1 MIRLRI
7 SFSKDLRQD
16 RRRILPY
23 PHDSSIKSGG
33 RWCNLAINGDLL
45 WRNPILILS
54 SFSFRKATLP
64 IHRDCVYDCPRLQDP
79 TRVDNMFYG
88 GLCYCM

>member
-45 WRNPILILS
+45 
-54 SFSFRKATLP
+54 
-64 IHRDCVYDCPRLQDP
+64 CE
-79 TRVDNMFYG
+79 TRFLFCLRSRFERPLYPSIVTASMTVRG
-88 GLCYCM
+88 SKIRHV